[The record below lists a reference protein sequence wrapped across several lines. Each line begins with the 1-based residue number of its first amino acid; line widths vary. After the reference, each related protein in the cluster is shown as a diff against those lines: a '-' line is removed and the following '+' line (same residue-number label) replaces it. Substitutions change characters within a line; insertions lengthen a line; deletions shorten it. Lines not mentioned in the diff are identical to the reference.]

1 MTSRRLAI
9 SQVISSHRVCGGS
22 GDLLCLD
29 LNLAMRFILFAGT
42 FDGWLTRIVSGAGSG
57 SRVVGS
63 VVVPRHVVPSK
74 KVIGLGSRWG
84 RTGWSPSTIGR
95 GTFVWG
101 SSVIPPGRVEVAAS
115 PRLFA
120 LCDWTPVFAMCM

>member
-29 LNLAMRFILFAGT
+29 RNLAMRLVLFAGT
-42 FDGWLTRIVSGAGSG
+42 FDGWLTRIVSGAASG

-84 RTGWSPSTIGR
+84 RTGWSPTTIG
-95 GTFVWG
+95 GGAFV
-101 SSVIPPGRVEVAAS
+101 
-115 PRLFA
+115 
-120 LCDWTPVFAMCM
+120 

>member
-1 MTSRRLAI
+1 MRL
-9 SQVISSHRVCGGS
+9 V
-22 GDLLCLD
+22 
-29 LNLAMRFILFAGT
+29 LFADT
-42 FDGWLTRIVSGAGSG
+42 FDGWFTRVVSGAASG

-74 KVIGLGSRWG
+74 KVTGLDSRCG

-101 SSVIPPGRVEVAAS
+101 SSVIPPGRVGVAAS

-120 LCDWTPVFAMCM
+120 LCDWTPVFAMCT